1 LSASD
6 VFRTLSD
13 DEWIVVKHK
22 LQKRYV
28 GK

>member
-1 LSASD
+1 